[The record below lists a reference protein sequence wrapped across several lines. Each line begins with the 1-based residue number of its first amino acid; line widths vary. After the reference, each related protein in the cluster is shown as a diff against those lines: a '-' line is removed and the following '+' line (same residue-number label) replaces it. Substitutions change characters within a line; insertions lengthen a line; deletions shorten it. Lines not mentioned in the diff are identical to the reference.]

1 MVTFD
6 EFLKDFNQ
14 KCTLAL
20 DICKD
25 NTTLTYWERA
35 DRTITFYKRVKEIW
49 FNTLAVRD
57 NEIFRCYTDGFT
69 WLSEE
74 LGKYFLDS
82 NLATPLVFVQL
93 NLTAMLQN
101 ISDRAKKVLLERF
114 ELQKIESDFKSD
126 INTM

>member
-1 MVTFD
+1 MITFE

-20 DICKD
+20 DICKN
-25 NTTLTYWERA
+25 NTTLTYWEKA
-35 DRTITFYKRVKEIW
+35 DRTIIFYKRIKEIW

-57 NEIFRCYTDGFT
+57 NEIFKCYTDGFT

-82 NLATPLVFVQL
+82 YLTTPLPLVQL
-93 NLTAMLQN
+93 DLTARMQN

-114 ELQKIESDFKSD
+114 ELQNIENDFKVD
-126 INTM
+126 INNM